1 MNKYKILNKL
11 KKFKSICL
19 ITHYNPDG
27 DAIGSTTVFRD
38 FLKEKFK
45 INTVDIFAEIS
56 GSIDYIAPILDDYA
70 LNPSKN
76 NYDCA
81 ILLDVATPTRAGTY
95 ENLFLNAPF
104 KVIIDHHIPQ
114 ETEADILIRENISS
128 TCELVFKI
136 LKNFKHKLSTKNKG
150 RLYTGMMTDTA
161 NFTVG
166 NFNKNTIKL
175 VSEIIDDI
183 DHHAIYQQFLNSNSI
198 GTMNVLS
205 VAIKNIKQYNQSKIL
220 ISQISHTEAKSINA
234 TPEDYSHIS
243 NKLSSIKGNLFSAF
257 IYPKNNEYYVSLR
270 SKPGYNVA
278 EIANK
283 RNGGG
288 HIGAAAFK
296 SNASI
301 SEIKT
306 FLLSEFR
313 EQLNKNSNTKP
324 FSF

>member
-1 MNKYKILNKL
+1 MNRYRTLNKL
-11 KKFKSICL
+11 KKFKNICL

-38 FLKEKFK
+38 FLKEKFN
-45 INTVDIFAEIS
+45 INTVDIFAETS
-56 GSIDYIAPILDDYA
+56 GSIDYITPILDGYA
-70 LNPSKN
+70 LNPAKAD
-76 NYDCA
+76 YDCA
-81 ILLDVATPTRAGTY
+81 ILLDAATPSRAGSY
-95 ENLFLNAPF
+95 EKLFLSAPF
-104 KVIIDHHIPQ
+104 KIIIDHHIPQ
-114 ETEADILIRENISS
+114 DVEADILIRENISS

-136 LKNFKHKLSTKNKG
+136 IKSFKYKLSTKNKG

-166 NFNKNTIKL
+166 NFNKHTIKL

-183 DHHAIYQQFLNSNSI
+183 DHSAIYQQFLNNNTI
-198 GTMNVLS
+198 ETMAVLS
-205 VAIKNIKQYNQSKIL
+205 AAIKNIKQYDHSRII
-220 ISQISHTEAKSINA
+220 ISQITHNEAKLIKAN
-234 TPEDYSHIS
+234 PEDYSHIS
-243 NKLSSIKGNLFSAF
+243 NKLSSINGNLFSAF

-288 HIGAAAFK
+288 HVGAAAFK
-296 SNASI
+296 ANAPI
-301 SEIKT
+301 NEIKE

-313 EQLNKNSNTKP
+313 EQLNKNSNTEP

>member
-1 MNKYKILNKL
+1 MNKYKALNKL
-11 KKFKSICL
+11 KQFNSICL

-38 FLKEKFK
+38 FLKEKFH
-45 INTVDIFAEIS
+45 INTVDIFAETS
-56 GSIDYIAPILDDYA
+56 GSTDYITPLLDGYT
-70 LNPSKN
+70 LNPKMIS
-76 NYDCA
+76 YDCA
-81 ILLDVATPTRAGTY
+81 ILLDVATPSRAGLY
-95 ENLFLNAPF
+95 ESLFLNAPF

-114 ETEADILIRENISS
+114 DVKANILIRENISS
-128 TCELVFKI
+128 TCEIVFNI
-136 LKNFKHKLSTKNKG
+136 LKNFKYKLSTKNKG

-166 NFNKNTIKL
+166 NFNKHTIKL

-183 DHHAIYQQFLNSNSI
+183 DHHAIYQQFLNNNSI
-198 GTMNVLS
+198 ETMNVLS
-205 VAIKNIKQYNQSKIL
+205 VAIKNIKQYQQSKIL
-220 ISQISHTEAKSINA
+220 ISQISHKESKLINA
-234 TPEDYSHIS
+234 NPEDYSHIS
-243 NKLSSIKGNLFSAF
+243 NKLASINGNLFSAF

-301 SEIKT
+301 SDIKE
-306 FLLSEFR
+306 FLLSEFK
-313 EQLNKNSNTKP
+313 EQLNNNSNSKP